1 MPRIRVIEESEA
13 TGNIKATYEGFQRQ
27 LGFVP
32 NVTKLFSL
40 WPEIFRLNQQ
50 LLETVMLAKTE
61 LPNPVKEMIALVVSK
76 TNACNYC
83 VTHHS
88 NFLLRYGIGGNVVGQ
103 LNDDFRQAP
112 LDEQTRKLL
121 EYAEKITRHAYK
133 VTDENV
139 NELRHVGWTDRQILE
154 ATVVAAQ
161 FNFVNRIV
169 DALGAELELIPDESD
184 RSSR

>member
-1 MPRIRVIEESEA
+1 MRNRKRQGTSRPPIE
-13 TGNIKATYEGFQRQ
+13 GLQRQ

-50 LLETVMLAKTE
+50 LFETVMLAKTE

-76 TNACNYC
+76 ANACNYC

-103 LNDDFRQAP
+103 LGDDFHQAP

-121 EYAEKITRHAYK
+121 EYAEKVTRHAYK
-133 VTDENV
+133 ITDEDV
-139 NELRHVGWTDRQILE
+139 NELRHIGWTDRQILE

-169 DALGAELELIPDESD
+169 NALGAELELIPDESD
-184 RSSR
+184 GSNR